1 VVHQMRFTGYDV
13 IALAFPTEAAAQA
26 CLAGL

>member
-1 VVHQMRFTGYDV
+1 MRFTGYDV